1 MKGTACLIRETR
13 EAAAQLEPA
22 RTAPSFSTLTVVAQ
36 GQRFCIFCGDTA
48 NSREHL
54 LPRWLEKLFPADE
67 PAVAFR
73 QVGGVKRSWETKR
86 FSETTKRVCSGC
98 NHGWLSQLEEVA
110 KPILAPAITRSHNC
124 AFDLR
129 AQWIAAQ
136 WAAKTCYV
144 FQSQGPEGLVPQMH
158 PALLR
163 MNGRP
168 APSVTVFI
176 GAHYRALRDP
186 ANCFYMQR
194 SLSLA
199 TGQGNDKTVTDEFGY
214 MAWLA
219 VGGVSFLVVGHRTG
233 RYIEM
238 LPGEFAHGAFTKIW
252 PWMSR
257 VVQWPPELL
266 MDPELIEPLF
276 LDSHPPSFEIRI
288 FDLPVHAEMI

>member
-1 MKGTACLIRETR
+1 MEI
-13 EAAAQLEPA
+13 
-22 RTAPSFSTLTVVAQ
+22 
-36 GQRFCIFCGDTA
+36 GQRFCIFCGNTA

-54 LPRWLEKLFPADE
+54 LPRWLETLFPGDE

-73 QVGGVKRSWETKR
+73 QLGGEKRSWETKR
-86 FSETTKRVCSGC
+86 FSEQTKCVCKDC
-98 NHGWLSQLEEVA
+98 NHGWMSRLEEAA
-110 KPILAPAITRSHNC
+110 KPLLAPAITRAHPC

-136 WAAKTCYV
+136 WAVKTCYV
-144 FQSQGPEGLVPQMH
+144 SQSLGAEGLVPQMH
-158 PALLR
+158 RVLLH

-186 ANCFYMQR
+186 ANCFYMQKP
-194 SLSLA
+194 LSLA
-199 TGQGNDKTVTDEFGY
+199 LGHGENKTVTDEFGY

-219 VGGVSFLVVGHRTG
+219 VGGVSFLVIGHRTG

-238 LPGEFAHGAFTKIW
+238 LPGEHTQGAFTKIW
-252 PWMSR
+252 PWTSR

-266 MDPELIEPLF
+266 MDRELIEPLF
-276 LDSHPPSFEIRI
+276 LDSYPPSIEVRI
-288 FDLPVHAEMI
+288 FDLPAHAETTLARAA